1 MKNYLMST
9 MEELAGS
16 NQYTREQKK
25 CKIEGSIIAD
35 LVDNEL
41 DAVPSSVWVDE
52 HDGILAIVEF
62 DQFDGLAD
70 GDSLYVHINYNPGLV
85 ATKWDVTVYVSPS
98 DMASCEHA
106 KSFTKLSGMHAKS
119 VLYDVLGLIK
129 STVAAA
135 Q

>member
-16 NQYTREQKK
+16 SQYTREQKQS
-25 CKIEGSIIAD
+25 KIEGSIIAD
-35 LVDNEL
+35 IVDNDL
-41 DAVPSSVWVDE
+41 DAVLSSVWVDE
-52 HDGILAIVEF
+52 HDGILAIAEF
-62 DQFDGLAD
+62 EQFDGLAD
-70 GDSLYVHINYNPGLV
+70 GDRLYVHINYNPGLV
-85 ATKWDVTVYVSPS
+85 ATRWDVTVYVSPS
-98 DMASCEHA
+98 DKASCEHA

>member
-41 DAVPSSVWVDE
+41 DAVPSSVWVNE
-52 HDGILAIVEF
+52 QDGILAIVEF

-70 GDSLYVHINYNPGLV
+70 GDRLFVHLNYHSELV
-85 ATKWDVTVYVSPS
+85 TTIWEVTVYVSPA
-98 DMASCEHA
+98 DKASCEYA
-106 KSFTKLSGMHAKS
+106 KAFTKLSGMHAKS

-129 STVAAA
+129 ATVAAA
-135 Q
+135 K